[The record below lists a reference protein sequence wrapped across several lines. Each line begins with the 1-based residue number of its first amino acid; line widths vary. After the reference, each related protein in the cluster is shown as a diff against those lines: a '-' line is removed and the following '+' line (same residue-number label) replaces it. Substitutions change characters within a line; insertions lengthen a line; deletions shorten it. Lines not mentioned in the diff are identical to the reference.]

1 MAEGS
6 AASLQQWLAQ
16 EANAVRAR
24 LEVFDPQA
32 ADPDTPPPPLGR
44 VGEGARGELEWLR
57 RAEWVSHRT
66 RARWSGSNDELKA
79 AWTRQLQRL
88 RNARKIRPA
97 DDGTRRV
104 EQRRA
109 SATQRAAHNG
119 ARDARREQ
127 LAEQRRA
134 APQLAEEQRAHNQR
148 DVERRGR
155 AEGDGG

>member
-1 MAEGS
+1 MRSAFAGGPTAKRATDRRPCDTMAEGS

-79 AWTRQLQRL
+79 AWTRQL
-88 RNARKIRPA
+88 
-97 DDGTRRV
+97 
-104 EQRRA
+104 
-109 SATQRAAHNG
+109 
-119 ARDARREQ
+119 
-127 LAEQRRA
+127 
-134 APQLAEEQRAHNQR
+134 
-148 DVERRGR
+148 
-155 AEGDGG
+155 